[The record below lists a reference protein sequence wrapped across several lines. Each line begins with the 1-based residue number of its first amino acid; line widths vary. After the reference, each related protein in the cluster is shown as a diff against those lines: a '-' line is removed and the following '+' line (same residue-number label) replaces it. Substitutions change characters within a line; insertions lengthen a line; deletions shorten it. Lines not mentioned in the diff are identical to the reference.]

1 MAFKKR
7 EIGRRKIELISLIDV
22 VFLLLLFFLIT
33 SFVIHLS
40 KEEQKLDIPTPEN
53 RRGRTQILIQL
64 LEGGRFFW
72 IDENSAAIV
81 QKIREENSYLPA
93 NLLNTE
99 VLRGLER
106 TNTFSET
113 RFRAKLRELI
123 RKADEDPRAKYFVLI
138 RCPNE
143 IPYFKVVDII
153 RVLSGSKYGNI
164 KYGCIGGSIA
174 QIRNCK
180 KIETLRELDPQGRER
195 DNIYIDF

>member
-1 MAFKKR
+1 MAFRKG
-7 EIGRRKIELISLIDV
+7 EIGRRKTELISLIDV

-72 IDENSAAIV
+72 IDENSAAVV

-164 KYGCIGGSIA
+164 KYGCIGGSIV